1 VRTQLAS
8 RTAPRSQHS
17 SSGTNPLHLP
27 PPTPPALAAARRAP
41 AFRGARSGAAGVD
54 RVGRS
59 GAVKRAQREP
69 RDERESASAQCCF
82 PEPKPPARADA
93 GRRSDAPARSKEPRR
108 ASTRRLRPREVRA
121 GRNGRHGPRTAG
133 ANAGAPASPFSR
145 ASRGR
150 LAPPSSGGS
159 SASVPAAA
167 AGRERRKERREVKGV
182 SSGPDRCACTPASA
196 SPRARASTLSG
207 RNVRTQL
214 ASRTAPRSQHSSSG
228 RKPSPLTPS
237 NPSGSGGGAEG
248 PRISRGPERRRR
260 RRSCW
265 PQRRREAGAARAA

>member
-1 VRTQLAS
+1 MPFRRPRAIQGTPTRFYAPAAPARGPRRPQRPS
-8 RTAPRSQHS
+8 RTSHCGANA
-17 SSGTNPLHLP
+17 G
-27 PPTPPALAAARRAP
+27 AP
-41 AFRGARSGAAGVD
+41 APVLTG
-54 RVGRS
+54 
-59 GAVKRAQREP
+59 EP
-69 RDERESASAQCCF
+69 RPTRPQSCLPES
-82 PEPKPPARADA
+82 KPLARADA

-196 SPRARASTLSG
+196 SPTARASALSCATCGLSSHHARRRVRSTHHLEETLS
-207 RNVRTQL
+207 TY
-214 ASRTAPRSQHSSSG
+214 
-228 RKPSPLTPS
+228 PLQPL
-237 NPSGSGGGAEG
+237 
-248 PRISRGPERRRR
+248 RLWRRRGG
-260 RRSCW
+260 
-265 PQRRREAGAARAA
+265 PPHFAGPGAAPQASIVLAAAAP